1 MSVAA
6 AFSRSLPGN
15 PAAVRELDLVRLAVP
30 VRSDAGQDVPA
41 GAVGTVV
48 GIWAGG
54 SGFEVEFSE
63 PFEALA
69 TVRPREIADH
79 QPFHG

>member
-6 AFSRSLPGN
+6 AFPQSLPGS
-15 PAAVRELDLVRLAVP
+15 PAEIRELDLVKLAVP

-69 TVRPREIADH
+69 TVRSREISDH